1 MKQEMNNWRG
11 FIERNKLLEN
21 REYVKYVLGI
31 DVPLNESIPITP
43 ELSRRIIQEQ
53 LLFEGFFST
62 VIQRVSQGASA
73 VRGMAMSA
81 VDNVKSW
88 VKEFGRNV
96 GKLLHTLYAIL
107 KDPSKIK
114 SYINILDTQMNK
126 RKYPSI
132 KEFTEKSVEI
142 FQGTPF
148 ERVATGLKNMTD
160 SAFEQ
165 YNGMDNSWK
174 KAIVGSTITVFLDYL
189 LSKFKDVVNT
199 VRNAS
204 GTISRSVLASL
215 GEALQGELL
224 SSFQLSFGSLFS
236 KASAYMSGIG
246 DWIEWLGKIV
256 GGVDYV
262 AKSLFGT
269 TNRFS
274 DAVKVNQSIA
284 DGPDVSPAQ

>member
-11 FIERNKLLEN
+11 FIERKKLLEN